1 MHDQWKRILQ
11 QAAMFQQ
18 RALDMHFTSD
28 WEDEP
33 QPPRFTIKPPA
44 EEDNIAR
51 VEQRI
56 GSPLP
61 STLRQF
67 FKECS
72 SGINIVWFLPAKEVV
87 ENHLYTVVFS
97 VVPPKPFSDEN
108 NDPLIN
114 KGTLRIDLED
124 IADLWEDRKGWI
136 SAFRKKASEKH
147 DEREKAHYTIHA
159 NMAERSFPIAR
170 DGGGDVVAIDMDS
183 PDQELFMNYHD
194 GSDAPASLF
203 GQNLLDHLEEQSLLG
218 FIGFGSYGFLMF
230 ENDQKSSAARAR
242 FNARYKDRE
251 TIEKYG
257 LGPIGACVIDWT
269 SDNGKAWRAWL
280 GLTA

>member
-1 MHDQWKRILQ
+1 MNDQWKRLVERV
-11 QAAMFQQ
+11 AMFEQ
-18 RALDMHFTSD
+18 RALEMSFTGD

-33 QPPRFTIKPPA
+33 KPVHFIIKPPA
-44 EEDNIAR
+44 EEDDIAR

-56 GSPLP
+56 GQSLP
-61 STLRQF
+61 SSLRKF

-72 SGINIVWFLPAKEVV
+72 SGINIVWFLPAKIVV
-87 ENHLYTVVFS
+87 ENHLYTVAFS
-97 VVPPKPFSDEN
+97 IVPPKPFSDEN

-114 KGTLRIDLED
+114 KGSVRVDLED
-124 IADLWEDRKGWI
+124 IAQLWEERESWI
-136 SAFRKKASEKH
+136 TSFRKAATEKQ
-147 DEREKAHYTIHA
+147 DKREQAHYAIHA

-170 DGGGDVVAIDMDS
+170 DGGGNVVAMDMES
-183 PDQELFMNYHD
+183 PDQELFMSFHD
-194 GSDAPASLF
+194 GSDEPASLF
-203 GQNLLDHLEEQSLLG
+203 GQNLLDHLEEQSRLG
-218 FIGFGSYGFLMF
+218 FIGFGNYGFFMF

-257 LGPIGACVIDWT
+257 LAPIGACVIDWT
-269 SDNGKAWRAWL
+269 TDNGKAWREWL